1 MMQDV
6 IIARFAEVHLK
17 GKNRGIFI
25 KCLFDNLKDNLKE
38 FDLDV
43 KMLFNRFVISNYN
56 ARDDQDI
63 VRIVKYTAGVSSL
76 SHAKM
81 LPTSQTEIDNYV
93 ATLKLDG
100 TFKVE
105 VNRADKTFPVR
116 SSDYAADLG
125 EIVLRNNPNASVRMK
140 TPDQTLKV
148 DIREDG
154 VSFVYFE
161 DIEGVGGL
169 PLERKTNGLLLLS
182 GGIDSPVAGFCMGR
196 RGLRQDILHF
206 NSYPYTSPLAK
217 DKVIKLAKLVK
228 PYIGA
233 RRMYIVSMTKMQ
245 EAFRKHCQD
254 EYAVT
259 LLRRNMYRVAER
271 ISNMY
276 DYKAIVT
283 GENLGQVA
291 SQTLEGL
298 TVSQSALVR
307 TLALRPLIS
316 FNKLDTI
323 KIAEEIGTYE
333 TSILPYEDCCTVFLP
348 KKPAI
353 KPKVEIIDKEESK
366 IDLETLLQETL
377 NNIEIIDL

>member
-1 MMQDV
+1 MQDV

-140 TPDQTLKV
+140 NPDQTLKV

-182 GGIDSPVAGFCMGR
+182 GGIDSP
-196 RGLRQDILHF
+196 
-206 NSYPYTSPLAK
+206 
-217 DKVIKLAKLVK
+217 
-228 PYIGA
+228 
-233 RRMYIVSMTKMQ
+233 
-245 EAFRKHCQD
+245 
-254 EYAVT
+254 
-259 LLRRNMYRVAER
+259 
-271 ISNMY
+271 
-276 DYKAIVT
+276 
-283 GENLGQVA
+283 
-291 SQTLEGL
+291 
-298 TVSQSALVR
+298 
-307 TLALRPLIS
+307 
-316 FNKLDTI
+316 
-323 KIAEEIGTYE
+323 
-333 TSILPYEDCCTVFLP
+333 
-348 KKPAI
+348 
-353 KPKVEIIDKEESK
+353 
-366 IDLETLLQETL
+366 
-377 NNIEIIDL
+377 

>member
-1 MMQDV
+1 MQDV

-125 EIVLRNNPNASVRMK
+125 EIVLRNNPKASVRMK
-140 TPDQTLKV
+140 NPDQTLKV

-154 VSFVYFE
+154 VSFIYFE

-377 NNIEIIDL
+377 NNIEIIEL

>member
-1 MMQDV
+1 MQDV

-140 TPDQTLKV
+140 NPDQTLKV